1 MSANP
6 KRGQSPISNS
16 GSDPDFRFWP
26 AALRMS
32 SGVIVWALHFT
43 AAYGFT
49 ALACARGF
57 GAAAPWA
64 VGLATAIAAVLALA
78 IILSNLSSEFTR
90 WISAGVAGA
99 ALIAILWEG
108 FSAFLVPSPCA

>member
-1 MSANP
+1 M
-6 KRGQSPISNS
+6 
-16 GSDPDFRFWP
+16 
-26 AALRMS
+26 AALRIS
-32 SGVIVWALHFT
+32 LGVILWALHFT
-43 AAYGFT
+43 VIYGFT

-64 VGLATAIAAVLALA
+64 VGLATAIAALLAIA
-78 IILSNLSSEFTR
+78 IILRNLSPEFTR

-108 FSAFLVPSPCA
+108 FSAFLVPNPCA